1 MGSMADLDTISSEP
15 SVAPHER
22 APERRRRELL
32 AAATA
37 EFAAHGFAGARTQ
50 VIADRTTSN
59 KALIY
64 GYFGSKEGLYLA
76 VLESLYASIRAE
88 EQALALDELPP
99 VEALRRLVRFTFEY
113 YLANP
118 HFVAI
123 ISNENL
129 MGARFLKQLPTASA
143 VNRPIIDT
151 LGAILKR
158 GQADG
163 VFRAGL
169 DPVDVYL
176 SISSLGFMYVSNR
189 HTLSIVFGRDLMQ
202 PARIRRRLASITETV
217 LRAVATQ
224 PGTGF

>member
-1 MGSMADLDTISSEP
+1 MPDAETNLSEP

-22 APERRRRELL
+22 APGRRRRELL
-32 AAATA
+32 AAATI
-37 EFAAHGFAGARTQ
+37 EFATHGFAGARTQ

-64 GYFGSKEGLYLA
+64 GYFGNKEGLYLA

-99 VEALRRLVRFTFEY
+99 VEALRRLVRFTFEFY
-113 YLANP
+113 VANP

-129 MGARFLKQLPTASA
+129 MGARFLKLSASASA

-151 LGAILKR
+151 LAVILKR
-158 GQADG
+158 GRADG
-163 VFRAGL
+163 VFRAKL
-169 DPVDVYL
+169 DPVDLYF
-176 SISSLGFMYVSNR
+176 SISALGYMYVSNR
-189 HTLSIVFGRDLMQ
+189 HTLSIVFGRDLMDPTEVQ
-202 PARIRRRLASITETV
+202 RRLASITDMI
-217 LRAVATQ
+217 LSSVAAK
-224 PGTGF
+224 PGKERKS

>member
-1 MGSMADLDTISSEP
+1 M
-15 SVAPHER
+15 
-22 APERRRRELL
+22 L
-32 AAATA
+32 AAATI
-37 EFAAHGFAGARTQ
+37 EFAAHGFSGARTQ
-50 VIADRTTSN
+50 VIADRTSSN
-59 KALIY
+59 KALIH

-88 EQALALDELPP
+88 EQALALDAHPP

-113 YLANP
+113 YVANP

-129 MGARFLKQLPTASA
+129 LGARFLTRSATASA

-151 LGAILKR
+151 LAAILKR
-158 GQADG
+158 GRNEG

-176 SISSLGFMYVSNR
+176 TISSLGFMYVSNR

-202 PARIRRRLASITETV
+202 PARVRRRLASITETV
-217 LRAVATQ
+217 LRAVAAG
-224 PGTGF
+224 PASI